1 MLYNLREYHRPVDM
15 DEALRLL
22 RRTEVRTVALAGG
35 TDLVGQNNPDVEAV
49 VDLSGLGLDFIER
62 EGNRLRLGATVR
74 LQTIVEELADAADGL
89 LAETARRMAGRNVR
103 HAATLGGTLAS
114 RRINSPLSVAL
125 AALGAQ
131 VTLTGGETETVT
143 WPALSPDRLRG
154 CLITQIAI
162 DLPGGRL
169 GAAYEQVG
177 RTPADL
183 PIVCAA
189 AIAQV
194 VQEGLIST
202 RTVVGGLLADDLVS
216 LDLPVVASNPDIDRI
231 DGIGADAPKT
241 ALLSDYLGS
250 AEYRRA
256 VAPVLARRAL
266 SSALGRL
273 GISVG

>member
-1 MLYNLREYHRPVDM
+1 MLYNLHEYHRPVDM

-22 RRTEVRTVALAGG
+22 RRTDVRTVALAGG
-35 TDLVGQNNPDVEAV
+35 TDLVGQDNPDVEAV

-62 EGNRLRLGATVR
+62 EGGYLRLGATVR
-74 LQTIVEELADAADGL
+74 LQTIVEKLADAADGL

-114 RRINSPLSVAL
+114 RRVNSPLSVAL

-131 VTLTGGETETVT
+131 VTITGEGAETIA
-143 WPALSPDRLRG
+143 WPDLSPDHLRG
-154 CLITQIAI
+154 RLITQITI

-189 AIAQV
+189 TVAQV

-202 RTVVGGLLADDLVS
+202 RTVVEGLLADDLVL
-216 LDLPVVASNPDIDRI
+216 LDLPVAASNPDIDRI
-231 DGIGADAPKT
+231 DGIGADAPGT

-256 VAPVLARRAL
+256 VAPVLARRVL
-266 SSALGRL
+266 TSALGRL
-273 GISVG
+273 GVGAG